1 MKKLAPRRSPLAL
14 AVLALLYEAPMHP
27 YRMQQLI
34 KERGKDQVVNVR
46 QRASIYQTIER
57 LERDG
62 LIRSRETSR
71 DERRPERTIYEITD
85 EGRETSRDW
94 LRAMLATPSQ
104 EFPELPAAISFLPLL
119 TTEDAMGQLELRK
132 AALEAQLA
140 KLDAE
145 LEPVLGRL
153 PRLFLLES
161 EYLRAILVTELTWV
175 SSLVEDLREKRISW
189 SEAEFKAFAEQAEG
203 LFPPQS

>member
-1 MKKLAPRRSPLAL
+1 
-14 AVLALLYEAPMHP
+14 MHP